1 MDESFPD
8 KERFKSSSSNEHR
21 FILFTFNELE
31 KLQLR
36 HTWKDSYS
44 NLQEELKN
52 ISFENRNNFKT
63 KRECNE
69 PEFLKVV
76 AEQFEE
82 FMKKFEAS
90 YFNCTNMMGGHFILK
105 ESENVFM
112 FSLSSQKW
120 KLESLS
126 KHLKLGWQRKNVYIQ
141 LHPESYKDFCE
152 NSNEKKDYNF
162 NYFPVTNLRDSD
174 QLARTLC
181 HANIYNS
188 FETQNMEFLGKG
200 GLVDFIINNFGG
212 LGLIRPEF
220 LGKPKWPV
228 PNTLTDES
236 WSNLK
241 PTLILNPLN
250 ESEIEEMPKII
261 FDEYSAYSPNIFE
274 ALKQNNYKYFS
285 ISIQCQLG
293 IIPIGYGESI
303 EAQHDV
309 NNAQRILPLMKIFI
323 GPFNI
328 FQFNRI
334 IKGQELFSK
343 YLQNIPQFY
352 EYFLHCNL
360 GESRW
365 NELFRLCGGIS
376 RKNEFPLPSGL
387 VESKNYFKTFWR
399 LKSKN
404 DLALLVERVENSHKL
419 RTSKR
424 QGTYHPCIFP
434 SLEHLQKD
442 SGNLNRLN
450 ARFKNSL
457 KVFLA
462 SSDAKLGCSSA
473 FGQFQL
479 PQVIFKHSLSVH
491 QMTDFSETMQK
502 KRSLRPLFNEHERDL
517 FEILK
522 EMPILSEEMASAQF
536 VSGDIFGNPY
546 KKEKKTREPS
556 LLASKRAASNITNSA
571 FALPSILD
579 ESGDEA
585 EHENFDLSELSEI
598 SESSAMMSPMSI
610 DEIDYKEM
618 EDVETE
624 IVLNGSI
631 VNIPISN
638 IIPASQVDLKIV
650 EKWIK
655 SPGGLEAKTK
665 LIETLP
671 IISNLDDLEVLLDL
685 SKRFKRITLT
695 SLITERI
702 NKIKT

>member
-1 MDESFPD
+1 MRTVDESFPD
-8 KERFKSSSSNEHR
+8 KERFRSSSSNEHR

-44 NLQEELKN
+44 ILQDELKN
-52 ISFENRNNFKT
+52 ISYENRNNFKT
-63 KRECNE
+63 KRESNDQE
-69 PEFLKVV
+69 YLKIV
-76 AEQFEE
+76 AEQFED

-90 YFNCTNMMGGHFILK
+90 YFNCTNMTGGHFILK
-105 ESENVFM
+105 ESENVFL
-112 FSLSSQKW
+112 FSLSSQKL
-120 KLESLS
+120 KLEILS
-126 KHLKLGWQRKNVYIQ
+126 EHLKLGWQRKNVFIQ

-152 NSNEKKDYNF
+152 SNESNKRDSNF
-162 NYFPVTNLRDSD
+162 SYFPVTNLRDSD

-188 FETQNMEFLGKG
+188 FETQNMETLGKG
-200 GLVDFIINNFGG
+200 GLVDFVTNEFGD
-212 LGLIRPEF
+212 LGLLRPNF

-228 PNTLTDES
+228 PNTLTDDS
-236 WSNLK
+236 WSNFK
-241 PTLILNPLN
+241 PKLILNLLN
-250 ESEIEEMPKII
+250 DSEIEEIPKVPY
-261 FDEYSAYSPNIFE
+261 DEYSAYSPNIHE
-274 ALKQNNYKYFS
+274 TLKRNDCKYFS
-285 ISIQCQLG
+285 VSIQCQLG
-293 IIPIGYGESI
+293 IIPIGYGELMDENIDS
-303 EAQHDV
+303 
-309 NNAQRILPLMKIFI
+309 QRIIPLMKIFI
-323 GPFNI
+323 GPFNV
-328 FQFNRI
+328 FQFKRI
-334 IKGQELFSK
+334 MKGQELFSK

-360 GESRW
+360 GESKW
-365 NELFRLCGGIS
+365 NELFRLCGGNS
-376 RKNEFPLPSGL
+376 RKNEFPMPSGL
-387 VESKNYFKTFWR
+387 VESKNYFKTLWR
-399 LKSKN
+399 QKSKN
-404 DLALLVERVENSHKL
+404 DLALLVERAENSHKL

-424 QGTYHPCIFP
+424 LTTYHPFIFP

-442 SGNLNRLN
+442 SGNFNRLH

-462 SSDAKLGCSSA
+462 SCDAQLGCSSA
-473 FGQFQL
+473 LSQFQL
-479 PQVIFKHSLSVH
+479 PQVLFKHSLSVH

-502 KRSLRPLFNEHERDL
+502 KRLLRPLFNENERDL

-522 EMPILSEEMASAQF
+522 GMSVLSEEMASAQF

-556 LLASKRAASNITNSA
+556 LMSSKRAASNMRNSTFVLA
-571 FALPSILD
+571 SISD
-579 ESGDEA
+579 ESGDELGL
-585 EHENFDLSELSEI
+585 ENDQLSQNSELDST
-598 SESSAMMSPMSI
+598 AMMSPMSI

-624 IVLNGSI
+624 IVVNGSI
-631 VNIPISN
+631 VNISQSN
-638 IIPASQVDLKIV
+638 VIPESQVDLKIV

-671 IISNLDDLEVLLDL
+671 IISNLDDLESLLQL
-685 SKRFKRITLT
+685 SKRFKRVKLT
-695 SLITERI
+695 SLIAERI